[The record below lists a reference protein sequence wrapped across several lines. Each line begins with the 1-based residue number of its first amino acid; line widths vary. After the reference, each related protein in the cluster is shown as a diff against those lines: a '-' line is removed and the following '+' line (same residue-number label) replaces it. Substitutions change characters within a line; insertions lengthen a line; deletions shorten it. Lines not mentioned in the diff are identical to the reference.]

1 MSLPCFPLLL
11 ILLKLIFMRVG
22 MELLLPQLELSLPFL
37 IEMLKLLLL
46 HLIVSQL
53 HIEGHGLYMWRVL
66 DDLLVLL

>member
-22 MELLLPQLELSLPFL
+22 MELLLPQLELSLPLL

-46 HLIVSQL
+46 HLIMSQL
-53 HIEGHGLYMWRVL
+53 HIERHGLYMW
-66 DDLLVLL
+66 

>member
-46 HLIVSQL
+46 HLIMSQL
-53 HIEGHGLYMWRVL
+53 HIERHGLYMWRVL